1 MKGNIFWI
9 SMEKTC
15 IIYHSF
21 SGITRGVAEKV
32 RTACGG
38 DLIEVNPRDKYSKLT
53 AYTAGCYRAR
63 REEKDP
69 VIPGTIDVTSYDL
82 VVVGT
87 PVWAWKATPVINGA
101 IAALKG
107 GEGKKAVIFA
117 TCGGQAGETL
127 AIMKK
132 ALVAKGVLVSGEAV
146 FTKKEIEEGTKIND
160 LVSLINA
167 AKTV

>member
-1 MKGNIFWI
+1 
-9 SMEKTC
+9 MERYC

-38 DLIEVNPRDKYSKLT
+38 DLIEVSPRDKYSKLT
-53 AYTAGCYRAR
+53 AYTTGCYRAR
-63 REEKDP
+63 REDKDP
-69 VIPGTIDVTSYDL
+69 VIPEIIDITSYDL
-82 VVVGT
+82 VIVGT

-101 IAALKG
+101 IAALEG
-107 GEGKKAVIFA
+107 CEGKKAIIFA

-132 ALVAKGVLVSGEAV
+132 ALGTKGVVVTGEVV
-146 FTKKEIEEGTKIND
+146 FTKKEIDEGTKINE
-160 LVSLINA
+160 LVSLVNA
-167 AKTV
+167 AKTG

>member
-1 MKGNIFWI
+1 MG
-9 SMEKTC
+9 KTC

-38 DLIEVNPRDKYSKLT
+38 DLIEVNPRDAYSKLS

-63 REEKDP
+63 REENDP
-69 VIPGTIDVTSYDL
+69 VIPDSIDVTSYDL
-82 VVVGT
+82 VIIGT

-101 IAALKG
+101 IAVLMG
-107 GEGKKAVIFA
+107 GEGKKAVIFS

-132 ALVAKGVLVSGEAV
+132 TLGAKGIVVSGEVV
-146 FTKKEIEEGTKIND
+146 FTKKEIEEGKKIND
-160 LVSLINA
+160 LISLVNA
-167 AKTV
+167 AKTG

>member
-1 MKGNIFWI
+1 
-9 SMEKTC
+9 MEKFC

-21 SGITRGVAEKV
+21 SGITRGVAEKI

-53 AYTAGCYRAR
+53 AYTTGCYRAR
-63 REEKDP
+63 REDKDP
-69 VIPGTIDVTSYDL
+69 VIPESIDINSYDL

-107 GEGKKAVIFA
+107 GEGKKAIIFA
-117 TCGGQAGETL
+117 TCGGQAGETIP
-127 AIMKK
+127 IMKK
-132 ALVAKGVLVSGEAV
+132 ALGARGIVVTGEVL
-146 FTKKEIEEGTKIND
+146 FTKKEIEEGTKINELIS
-160 LVSLINA
+160 LVNG
-167 AKTV
+167 AKSG